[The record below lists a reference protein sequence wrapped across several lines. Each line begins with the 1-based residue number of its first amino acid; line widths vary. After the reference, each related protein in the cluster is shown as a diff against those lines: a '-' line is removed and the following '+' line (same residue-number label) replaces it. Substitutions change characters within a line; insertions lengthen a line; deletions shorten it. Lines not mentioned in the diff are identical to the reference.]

1 MMDIFKAVDK
11 VGEITEFCK
20 TRNIWDIL
28 DRLDISYDTK
38 DLGSPQTGLKGYC
51 TSFFGNYFIMVNRH
65 LPSHLQAL
73 VAWHEL
79 GHIILDP
86 DLLTEGSCLFD
97 STFCNE
103 ATDAELRA
111 NIFAAEGMI
120 EDDDIIELIRN
131 GYTRNAA
138 ASQLMVPIPFLDYK
152 IRILREYDTPLNYV
166 DLPDTFCL
174 ADDITDSRE
183 QW

>member
-28 DRLDISYDTK
+28 DRLDISYD
-38 DLGSPQTGLKGYC
+38 
-51 TSFFGNYFIMVNRH
+51 
-65 LPSHLQAL
+65 
-73 VAWHEL
+73 
-79 GHIILDP
+79 
-86 DLLTEGSCLFD
+86 
-97 STFCNE
+97 
-103 ATDAELRA
+103 
-111 NIFAAEGMI
+111 
-120 EDDDIIELIRN
+120 DDIIELIRN

-138 ASQLMVPIPFLDYK
+138 ASQLMVQIPFLDYK

-174 ADDITDSRE
+174 GEDITDSRE